1 MSHVINQI
9 SIKQKFPRDDHL
21 EDVENCIFEKMRSI
35 WTAAEETCI
44 FSKSWGI
51 SILTSSEEK
60 KQVVSSKFRSPII
73 LSREQNKNNRNL
85 PYLIYWHKHTERV
98 PEGRQ
103 NQNHLCSKTRIENNS
118 ISGTWS
124 IRILKVPHVIDTCN
138 VISSEQMSKYTKLYL
153 LAP

>member
-1 MSHVINQI
+1 
-9 SIKQKFPRDDHL
+9 
-21 EDVENCIFEKMRSI
+21 
-35 WTAAEETCI
+35 
-44 FSKSWGI
+44 
-51 SILTSSEEK
+51 
-60 KQVVSSKFRSPII
+60 
-73 LSREQNKNNRNL
+73 
-85 PYLIYWHKHTERV
+85 LIYWHKHTERV